1 MEFVKYHGTGN
12 DFILIDARDKELP
25 SLDIQALCDR
35 RFGIG
40 ADGLMLLKNIAGYDF
55 EMVYYNSDGN
65 LSSMCG
71 NGGRCIA
78 MFAHSLGI
86 GQNNILNF
94 LAVDGP
100 HSATIIGTQVELG
113 MKDVANCD
121 VRDENIY
128 ILNTGSPHYIDFT
141 TESPENCDLIP
152 YAKAIR
158 YNNEFAKEGINVN
171 LVQQIS
177 QNGLSMRTYERGVE
191 DETYSCGTGVT
202 AAALAFQ
209 IKSKKAISI
218 VDVKTKG
225 GDLQVK
231 STWSKDCGFKDVVL
245 CGPATF
251 VFRGS
256 IL

>member
-1 MEFVKYHGTGN
+1 MEFVKYQGTGN
-12 DFILIDARDKELP
+12 DFILIDARHREVQ
-25 SLDIQALCDR
+25 SLDIKALCDR

-86 GQNNILNF
+86 GQNNKVDF

-100 HSATIIGTQVELG
+100 HSAAIIGAQVELG
-113 MKDVANCD
+113 MKDVSSWEI
-121 VRDENIY
+121 RDENIY

-141 TESPENCDLIP
+141 NEDPNNCDLIP

-158 YNNEFAKEGINVN
+158 YNNEFSKEGINVN
-171 LVQQIS
+171 LVQQVS
-177 QNGLSMRTYERGVE
+177 SNGLRMRTYERGVE
-191 DETYSCGTGVT
+191 DETFSCGTGVT

-209 IKSKKAISI
+209 IQSKKAISV

-231 STWSKDCGFKDVVL
+231 SNWSQNNGFEDVIL
-245 CGPATF
+245 CGPAAF
-251 VFRGS
+251 VFSGT
-256 IL
+256 I